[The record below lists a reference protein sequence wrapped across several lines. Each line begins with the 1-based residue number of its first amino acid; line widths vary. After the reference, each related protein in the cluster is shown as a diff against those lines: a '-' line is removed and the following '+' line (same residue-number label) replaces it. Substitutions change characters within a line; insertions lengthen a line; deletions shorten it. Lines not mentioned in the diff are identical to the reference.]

1 MTIEITNS
9 AESYHRTK
17 HVMKKMFLAISAI
30 GMMFAI
36 GLSFGTPLHAQTKE
50 PITVMSYNIYRGG
63 TMRRQPLSQTAK
75 VIQEAKADIVGV
87 QETLS
92 PKGDNAEKLATLL
105 GWNFYVS
112 RRHKCIMTH
121 HEIVDRLDGGIRV
134 KMPSGQHAYIFTL
147 HLASNPYQPY
157 QLLSIRPKWHKH
169 RDTPFIKTET
179 EAIAAAKKTR
189 GSEIATL
196 LLQINSLPDKE
207 APVFIVGDFNEPSH
221 LDWTNKAAKSGRHPI
236 KVAYPTSL
244 EMTRAG
250 FKDAWRTIYP
260 DEMRNPGFTWS
271 PMYKTDDPTTH
282 HDRIDFVYFK
292 GKGVEVIDTKI
303 VGESKENA
311 DIVVVPYP
319 SDHRAVV
326 ASFTLPNQ
334 KNERRQSPQ

>member
-1 MTIEITNS
+1 
-9 AESYHRTK
+9 
-17 HVMKKMFLAISAI
+17 MKKMFLAISAI

-63 TMRRQPLSQTAK
+63 TMSRQPLSQTAK

>member
-1 MTIEITNS
+1 
-9 AESYHRTK
+9 
-17 HVMKKMFLAISAI
+17 MKKMFLALPAI
-30 GMMFAI
+30 GMLFAI
-36 GLSFGTPLHAQTKE
+36 GFSFVTPLYAQTEE
-50 PITVMSYNIYRGG
+50 PIVTVMSYNIYRGG
-63 TMRRQPLSQTAK
+63 TMSRQPLSQTAK

-105 GWNFYVS
+105 GWNLYIS
-112 RRHKCIMTH
+112 RRHNCIMTH

-157 QLLSIRPKWHKH
+157 QLLNIRPKWHKH
-169 RDTPFIKTET
+169 WDTPFIKTET
-179 EAIAAAKKTR
+179 EAIAAAKKAR

-207 APVFIVGDFNEPSH
+207 APVFVVGDFNEPSH

-236 KVAYPTSL
+236 KVAFPTSL
-244 EMTRAG
+244 AMTRAG
-250 FKDAWRTIYP
+250 FKDAWRTVYP
-260 DEMRNPGFTWS
+260 DEMKNPGFTWS

-292 GKGVEVIDTKI
+292 GKGVEAVDTKI

-334 KNERRQSPQ
+334 QNLEKANSTVAK